1 MKPISLGGIGVR
13 FAIALT
19 LVLATWNP
27 IDINYIDLARQYWAD
42 QAAVVFF
49 FGIVLIICW
58 VVFLRA
64 TLRSLGPVGITLAVA
79 MAGAILWLLLDF
91 NLVDLSNRTAMEW
104 ILLVLLSTILGAGM
118 SWSHLRRRWAGQ
130 ADVDDLD
137 EEG

>member
-1 MKPISLGGIGVR
+1 MKPISLSGVGVR
-13 FAIALT
+13 FAIALA

-27 IDINYIDLARQYWAD
+27 VDFNYIDLARQYWAD

-64 TLRSLGPVGITLAVA
+64 TIRSLGPVGITLAVA
-79 MAGAILWLLLDF
+79 MAAAILWLLLDF
-91 NLVDLSNRTAMEW
+91 NLVELSNRTAMEW
-104 ILLVLLSTILGAGM
+104 ILLVLLAAILCAGM